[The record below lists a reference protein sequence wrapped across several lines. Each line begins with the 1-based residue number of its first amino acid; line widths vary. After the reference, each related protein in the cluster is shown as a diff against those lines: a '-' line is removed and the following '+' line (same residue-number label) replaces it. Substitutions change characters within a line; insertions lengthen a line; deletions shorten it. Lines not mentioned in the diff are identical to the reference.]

1 LSQGADRACEL
12 ITLRGSGTP
21 SDAHTPRS
29 GSLGTLSV
37 INVSRAW
44 WFKAAFAS
52 SDSIAVSRSEQRR
65 GRAILGALVVSA
77 LICAGAGDA
86 WADQLGDAKA
96 QAAKIAAQ
104 VNQLQPQVDQALADY
119 ETALNAVGESVSVS
133 VAARR
138 AYEALQAQATAA
150 DVTHDARAV
159 ALYESGGTLTLYAA
173 VLQSGDPN
181 NLTQVPLVT
190 GVVARDAALAATAR
204 RAAQAAKQRAD
215 AADYQI
221 STDLTNADS
230 VDQRLTQLQN
240 LLAEQ
245 QALLDTASAKATQLQ
260 ALRDAAEAVAAAR
273 AAAAAANAD
282 AASSVTPYPI
292 PAAFRALY
300 QAAAAT
306 CPGLSWTVLAAIGQ
320 VETHHGSGTMVSSA
334 GALGPMQFLPATF
347 AHYAVDGDH
356 DGKADIM
363 NPADSIYTAAHYLCA
378 NGAGTGDNG
387 LYNAVW
393 HYNHADWYV
402 QLVLSLAG
410 KIT

>member
-1 LSQGADRACEL
+1 MPGSL
-12 ITLRGSGTP
+12 ITFNRRGG
-21 SDAHTPRS
+21 
-29 GSLGTLSV
+29 
-37 INVSRAW
+37 
-44 WFKAAFAS
+44 WFKAGLAA
-52 SDSIAVSRSEQRR
+52 SDSSTVSRSEQRR
-65 GRAILGALVVSA
+65 GRVLLGALAVIV
-77 LICAGAGDA
+77 LVGAGTGDA
-86 WADQLGDAKA
+86 WADQVSTAKA
-96 QAAKIAAQ
+96 EAARIAAQ
-104 VNQLQPQVDQALADY
+104 VAKLQPQVDQALADY
-119 ETALNAVGESVSVS
+119 ETALDAVGQSVSVS

-159 ALYESGGTLTLYAA
+159 ALYESGGPLTLYAA
-173 VLQSGDPN
+173 VLQSGDPT
-181 NLTQVPLVT
+181 NLPQVPMVT

-204 RAAQAAKQRAD
+204 RAARAAKQRAD
-215 AADYQI
+215 QADSQI
-221 STDLTNADS
+221 SADLTNSDA
-230 VDQRLTQLQN
+230 VDQRLTQLQDV
-240 LLAEQ
+240 LTQQ
-245 QALLDTASAKATQLQ
+245 QALLDEASAKAQQLE
-260 ALRDAAEAVAAAR
+260 ALRAAAEAIAAAR
-273 AAAAAANAD
+273 AAAAAASAA

-292 PAAFRALY
+292 PPAFRTFY

-347 AHYAVDGDH
+347 VHYAVDGDH

-363 NPADSIYTAAHYLCA
+363 NPADSIFTAAHYLCA
-378 NGAGTGDNG
+378 NGAGTGDAG

-410 KIT
+410 KIS